1 MHLPALI
8 SDLGVILITAAMV
21 SLLFKKLKQPVVLG
35 YLLAGFLVGPNWPWF
50 PTVTDV
56 ESIKVWAEIGV
67 IFLLFGLGLE
77 FNFKKLTQ
85 VGKASTVIAAFE
97 VVFMLAAG
105 FLTGRALGWH
115 NNDSL
120 FLGGMLA
127 ISSTTIIVRSFDEL
141 GVKAKKYVNIVFGVL
156 VVEDLFAI
164 VIMALLATY
173 SLSKGFSG
181 ADFLLSIGKLIF
193 FLVLWFA
200 LGVYF
205 LPSFFKRIHNYLNS
219 ETLLVISVGLCLLM
233 VILVTKVDFSPA
245 LGAFLMGSLLSET
258 KSGEQIEKLLHPIKD
273 LFGAIFFVSIGM
285 LINPQLLTEYVG
297 PILIIT
303 LVTIVGKL
311 ISSTLGAIIAGTDAK
326 SSIKVGFSLAQ
337 IGEFSFIIATLGV
350 TLKVT
355 SDFLYPIAV
364 SVSAITTFLT
374 PYLIKSSEK
383 SYEYIEKKLPRF
395 VWDYLEKY
403 RAAINTE
410 SAQSGFV
417 EILWK
422 AYGWSTLLSTVFI
435 LALFHGAR
443 HLKTFLLAKESFSYD
458 SVIFGILITTTAL
471 AAPFFGALALKK
483 PSSRLQADEI
493 ARLKNLALGIN
504 IVRFFTSFA
513 LAIYA
518 FKLIIPIYS
527 FPIFIIGIILVLLI
541 TLSFFSAT
549 IFKKIEKRFVENL
562 SQNHKAAEKPT
573 PVLSPWEGGLYDF
586 TIHPNSNLVGRTL
599 EEMAFRARFNSTV
612 VLIERGEIQYFA
624 PKRNWILMPFDK
636 LKILSTDDQI
646 EKLIKEYESSLVSQ
660 LQEQNEESKAN
671 FGLHSFTIDK
681 ESPLAENKIK
691 DTKIREKVE
700 GIIVGVE
707 RNEQRI
713 INPDPEFTLQALDR
727 VWMVGNLKKM
737 ENVKTLSW
745 IICAFLFLSSTAAWT
760 APSAKVDCHFFY
772 SGEEKIIRVPDD
784 KTLYE
789 APTEKLGY
797 FFKTKISWSNEKKSS
812 IKVYTYAY
820 TEPRL
825 KLIHLAEFDLD
836 KNKEFGFTGKHFLYE
851 HTTEAEV
858 FYWCE
863 RK

>member
-8 SDLGVILITAAMV
+8 TDLGVILITAAIV
-21 SLLFKKLKQPVVLG
+21 SLLFKRLKQPVVLG

-77 FNFKKLTQ
+77 FNFKKLSQ
-85 VGKASTVIAAFE
+85 VGKSSTIIAAFE
-97 VVFMLAAG
+97 VVFMLATG
-105 FLTGRALGWH
+105 FLTGRALGW
-115 NNDSL
+115 NNKDSL

-164 VIMALLATY
+164 VIMAILATY
-173 SLSKGFSG
+173 SLSQGFSG
-181 ADFLLSIGKLIF
+181 SDLFLSVGKLLF

-205 LPSFFKRIHNYLNS
+205 LPSIFKKIHAYLNE
-219 ETLLVISVGLCLLM
+219 ETLLVTSVGLCLLM
-233 VILVTKVDFSPA
+233 VMLVTKVDFSPA

-285 LINPQLLTEYVG
+285 LINPDLLTEYIG
-297 PILIIT
+297 PIVVIT
-303 LVTIVGKL
+303 IVTIVGKL

-326 SSIKVGFSLAQ
+326 SSLKVGFSLAQ

-374 PYLIKSSEK
+374 PYLIKGSEGC
-383 SYEYIEKKLPRF
+383 YLYLEKKLPKYF
-395 VWDYLEKY
+395 WDSLEKY
-403 RAAINTE
+403 QLAMNKE
-410 SAQSGFV
+410 SAQTGFF

-422 AYGWSTLLSTVFI
+422 AYGWSSLLSTVFI
-435 LALFHGAR
+435 LALFNGAK
-443 HLKTFLLAKESFSYD
+443 HLKVFLLAKENLSSD
-458 SVIFGILITTTAL
+458 VVIIGILISTSSL

-483 PSSRLQADEI
+483 PSAKLTLEETE
-493 ARLKNLALGIN
+493 RLKSLSLGIT
-504 IVRFFTSFA
+504 IIRWLTAFA

-518 FKLIIPIYS
+518 FKLILPVYS
-527 FPIFIIGIILVLLI
+527 FPIFIMATLLI
-541 TLSFFSAT
+541 LLIVLSFFSAT
-549 IFKKIEKRFVENL
+549 IFKKMEKRFLENL
-562 SQNHKAAEKPT
+562 SQNHKPSEKVQPA
-573 PVLSPWEGGLYDF
+573 LSPWEGGLYDF
-586 TIHPNSNLVGRTL
+586 SIHPNSNLVGRSL

-646 EKLIKEYESSLVSQ
+646 EKLIKEYESSLTTN
-660 LQEQNEESKAN
+660 LQEHAEEKAN
-671 FGLHSFTIDK
+671 FGLHSFTIDPQ
-681 ESPLAENKIK
+681 SPLAGSKIK
-691 DTKIREKVE
+691 DTKLREKVE
-700 GIIVGVE
+700 GIIVGIE
-707 RNEQRI
+707 REDKRFL
-713 INPDPEFTLQALDR
+713 NPSPDFIVQALDR

-737 ENVKTLSW
+737 E
-745 IICAFLFLSSTAAWT
+745 A
-760 APSAKVDCHFFY
+760 
-772 SGEEKIIRVPDD
+772 
-784 KTLYE
+784 
-789 APTEKLGY
+789 
-797 FFKTKISWSNEKKSS
+797 TK
-812 IKVYTYAY
+812 
-820 TEPRL
+820 
-825 KLIHLAEFDLD
+825 H
-836 KNKEFGFTGKHFLYE
+836 
-851 HTTEAEV
+851 
-858 FYWCE
+858 
-863 RK
+863 